1 MNESTNTPASSEAS
15 VEMSQAAHEAVHE
28 SAPVNT
34 SSDQMTRVEAPKT
47 ETENQT
53 DTQTNTENQTDT
65 PETDTDTNT
74 ETPTTETNTEDS
86 TDGDYL
92 TPEQIQA
99 LREQTQYQPEDQ
111 EVDLVDEYGYIDP
124 KKLQSFMVENNQ
136 RVFEQAVK
144 AVEAKAQ
151 AERIETQSWEK
162 IHQSYPELK
171 ESPGLEQALR
181 GARIADL
188 AAGGDGNIHRIAQ
201 EFMKPIRDS
210 KVQAVEETNRSI
222 SKQEALSTHVQE
234 SAAPERPAPSLMS
247 RLRTALE
254 NGDQAQAQEIRNAI
268 RMERI
273 RDTTKM

>member
-15 VEMSQAAHEAVHE
+15 VEVSQAAHEAVHE

-34 SSDQMTRVEAPKT
+34 SSDQQTRVAEPETNPEINT
-47 ETENQT
+47 ETPT
-53 DTQTNTENQTDT
+53 V
-65 PETDTDTNT
+65 ETDTDTNT

-86 TDGDYL
+86 ADEDYL
-92 TPEQIQA
+92 TAEQLQD
-99 LREQTQYQPEDQ
+99 LRDRTQYQAEDQ

-144 AVEAKAQ
+144 AVEAKSQ
-151 AERIETQSWEK
+151 AERVETQSWEK

-188 AAGGDGNIHRIAQ
+188 SAGGDGNIHRIAQ

-210 KVQAVEETNRSI
+210 KVQAVEETNRNI

-247 RLRTALE
+247 RLRTALS